1 LTLVEAQ
8 LAEREKQIA
17 SMPAIAPVKGIL
29 TSGFGHRRDP
39 ITGSRAFHS
48 GVDIATA
55 PGRPVLT
62 SADGVVIRTG
72 RMSGLGLSVYV
83 SHGYGLTTRYGHLSR
98 ITVEPGQ
105 RVGRGDEVGRVG
117 STGRATGFHL
127 HYEVLQDGRA
137 VDPIAYLLESPS
149 GS

>member
-1 LTLVEAQ
+1 
-8 LAEREKQIA
+8 
-17 SMPAIAPVKGIL
+17 
-29 TSGFGHRRDP
+29 
-39 ITGSRAFHS
+39 
-48 GVDIATA
+48 
-55 PGRPVLT
+55 VLT